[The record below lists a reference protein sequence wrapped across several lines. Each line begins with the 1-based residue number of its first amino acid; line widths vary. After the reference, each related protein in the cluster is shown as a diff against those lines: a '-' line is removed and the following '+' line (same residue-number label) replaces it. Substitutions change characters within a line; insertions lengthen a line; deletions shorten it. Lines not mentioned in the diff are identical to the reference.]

1 MPKVFVYTDAQL
13 ATVREHA
20 GTMPDTAL
28 GELVGLPEWRVTR
41 LRKTGGLPS
50 TVKGPVWPPER
61 VEKAFQHYVTEGRP
75 SKQVAALLGCT
86 DAAIRK
92 LAARKGWKR
101 APEVRYI
108 NSGYAQ
114 RQRNAQ
120 RRPTIIAALPPKE
133 ERPDADLV
141 AEFLAKNTVTLL
153 EPGLAA
159 GLSAMERQFGT
170 YKPGLD
176 WKAQNAAM
184 YGKKAATR

>member
-1 MPKVFVYTDAQL
+1 MPKRFTYTEVQL
-13 ATVREHA
+13 ATVRERA
-20 GTMPDTAL
+20 GTMPDAAL
-28 GELVGLPEWRVTR
+28 GALVGLPEWRVTR
-41 LRKTGGLPS
+41 LRKANALPS
-50 TVKGPVWPPER
+50 TVKSPVWPPER
-61 VEKAFQHYVTEGRP
+61 VERAFQHYMTEGRP
-75 SKQVAALLGCT
+75 SKQVASLLGCT
-86 DAAIRK
+86 DASIRK

-120 RRPTIIAALPPKE
+120 RRPAIVPALPPKE
-133 ERPDADLV
+133 DRPDADLV
-141 AEFLAKNTVTLL
+141 AEFLAKKAVTIL

-184 YGKKAATR
+184 YGKKAAIR